1 MSMCETVTSATSPT
15 PPPDLLLNFR
25 AMLRLGRKWLNVP
38 NKHYTGFR
46 FYDPTGK
53 FSNIEKAGRFIHLY
67 RQRRI
72 EIHSWMRRRFIEDVL
87 TPLKAY
93 GAKWHVRRV
102 KLEGHYVEII
112 EVTCGWYCIL
122 IALRN
127 WCNPLVEQ
135 EVSRIVKAFDKHAR
149 ETCVEHQYKV
159 VWKCIIAP
167 AFEHGQAKME
177 RYRNFLHFFRMSYV
191 VNQGLLDGIVRAAG
205 TDYRYAY
212 PSTGTW
218 TTGAVDAVRGKLAL
232 FLGQEPTAAI
242 DATEYNRMVDL
253 VSRAHA
259 LRQHEPPPFC
269 SGSDFAPKPPSSSSY
284 IDPIMKDASPTHFP
298 TSGLDPPGAQPLIP
312 PKPSRGTTSTP
323 LIRQRT
329 ASTTV
334 PPSSVSILDMRSAER
349 GWYLGELA
357 SKEAAQRRME
367 ESWNR
372 RFEELL
378 DRIETEEFVK
388 DTQHDSYEV
397 RWRKFLDKVDREEE
411 RRARRSESFTERQ
424 TRLARTIT
432 NRYLRINFI
441 KCLITN
447 NPSLQRSKTSVTRMI
462 RTFWGLNWR
471 TAQEYCSVAF
481 SMLHDN
487 DETCKIRN
495 VTNTRRKRI
504 KHLYMKL
511 LWDKNIQASPWQL
524 VQYAMRLWG
533 VRYRTAWDYE
543 QAAWVTFNRKEDFL
557 EDTAASN
564 IKTTYR
570 TVYLYNLA
578 LDHPHLAQEPIKLT
592 QKAMSLWGIQRRTAD
607 ILVNRV
613 RAMFHSSPKEASR

>member
-1 MSMCETVTSATSPT
+1 
-15 PPPDLLLNFR
+15 
-25 AMLRLGRKWLNVP
+25 
-38 NKHYTGFR
+38 
-46 FYDPTGK
+46 
-53 FSNIEKAGRFIHLY
+53 
-67 RQRRI
+67 
-72 EIHSWMRRRFIEDVL
+72 MRRRFIEDVL
-87 TPLKAY
+87 TPLKGY
-93 GAKWHVRRV
+93 GAKWNVRRV

-191 VNQGLLDGIVRAAG
+191 VNQGLLEGIVRAAG

-232 FLGQEPTAAI
+232 FLGQEPTVAI

-259 LRQHEPPPFC
+259 LREHEPPAFC
-269 SGSDFAPKPPSSSSY
+269 SGSDFAPTLPSSSSY
-284 IDPIMKDASPTHFP
+284 IDPIMKEASPRHFP

-334 PPSSVSILDMRSAER
+334 PPSSVSILDMTSAER
-349 GWYLGELA
+349 RWYLGELA
-357 SKEAAQRRME
+357 SKEAAQRRFE

-372 RFEELL
+372 RFEKL
-378 DRIETEEFVK
+378 IERMESEEFVK

-397 RWRKFLDKVDREEE
+397 RWRKFLDKVDRDEE
-411 RRARRSESFTERQ
+411 RRARRSESFMERQ
-424 TRLARTIT
+424 TRQARIIT
-432 NRYLRINFI
+432 NRYYRINFVR
-441 KCLITN
+441 CLLLN
-447 NPSLQRSKTSVTRMI
+447 NPNLRRSQSYVARMI
-462 RTFWGLNWR
+462 RIFWNLNWR
-471 TAQEYCSVAF
+471 TAHEYCSISF
-481 SMLHDN
+481 SMLQNSTDTYRTRK
-487 DETCKIRN
+487 E
-495 VTNTRRKRI
+495 VNTRRRRI
-504 KHLYMKL
+504 SHLYHL
-511 LWDKNIQASPWQL
+511 LTTTPDLQRNPWKL
-524 VQYAMRLWG
+524 VQYAMTVWG
-533 VRYRTAWDYE
+533 VRRRTAWEYE
-543 QAAWVTFNRKEDFL
+543 QAAWLAFNRKEAFL
-557 EDTAASN
+557 EETPAFYL
-564 IKTTYR
+564 KTTSR
-570 TVYLYNLA
+570 ATYLYELA
-578 LDHPHLAQEPIKLT
+578 LDHPDLAQEPIKLI
-592 QKAMSLWGIQRRTAD
+592 QISMRLWGIQRRTAD

-613 RAMFHSSPKEASR
+613 SAMLHSSAKEASQ